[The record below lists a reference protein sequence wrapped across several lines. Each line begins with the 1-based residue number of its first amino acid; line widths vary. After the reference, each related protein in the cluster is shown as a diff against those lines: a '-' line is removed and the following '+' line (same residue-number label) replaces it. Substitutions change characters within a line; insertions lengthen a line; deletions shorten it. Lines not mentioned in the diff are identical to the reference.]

1 MACPRCQIETL
12 GTRLCN
18 HCSKTS
24 RTSNSPL
31 ANRIVMDRQISGNW
45 IRLHE
50 VDDLATSTL
59 RKTKAFGNL
68 DTV

>member
-18 HCSKTS
+18 HCFKTR

-45 IRLHE
+45 IRLHK

-59 RKTKAFGNL
+59 RKTKSVGNL
-68 DTV
+68 DTF